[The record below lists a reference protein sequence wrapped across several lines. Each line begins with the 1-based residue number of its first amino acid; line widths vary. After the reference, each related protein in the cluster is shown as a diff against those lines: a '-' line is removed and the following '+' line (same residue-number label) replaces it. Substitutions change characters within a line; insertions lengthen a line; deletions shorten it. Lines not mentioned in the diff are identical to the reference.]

1 MELLS
6 RHIPWYPMNE
16 VIKQIRKQM
25 ELLNFFKELA
35 DKVKSL
41 VVKEVKK
48 EVVKKAAPKK
58 AVVKK
63 PVKKK

>member
-1 MELLS
+1 
-6 RHIPWYPMNE
+6 
-16 VIKQIRKQM
+16 M

-58 AVVKK
+58 KAVVKK
-63 PVKKK
+63 PVKKVVNPKKSK